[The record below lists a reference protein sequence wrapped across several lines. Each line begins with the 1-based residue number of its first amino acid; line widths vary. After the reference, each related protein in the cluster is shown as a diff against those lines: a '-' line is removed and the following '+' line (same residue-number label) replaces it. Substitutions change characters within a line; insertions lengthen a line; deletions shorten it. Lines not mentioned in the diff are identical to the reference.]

1 MIVPGKY
8 KSLADQFPFISND
21 QTIELCQFLL
31 DTEQVTE
38 RYKKTVTHL
47 LEEGFLYHVPI
58 T

>member
-1 MIVPGKY
+1 MVFPGKY

>member
-1 MIVPGKY
+1 MVFPGKY
-8 KSLADQFPFISND
+8 KSLADQFPFISNE

-47 LEEGFLYHVPI
+47 LEEGFLYHVQ
-58 T
+58 